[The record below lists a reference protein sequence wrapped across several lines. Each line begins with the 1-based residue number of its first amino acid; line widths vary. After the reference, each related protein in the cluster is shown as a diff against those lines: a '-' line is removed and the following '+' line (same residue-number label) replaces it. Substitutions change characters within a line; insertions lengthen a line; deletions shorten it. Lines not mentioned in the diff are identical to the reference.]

1 MSKVIARR
9 IFFSMALG
17 LLVGVALSEIAFI
30 FLGRTA
36 RQPQT
41 IIINIPQGTAEL
53 VARGEQPP
61 TLPRDM
67 TFVAGDVLLVVNED
81 AVDHQLGPLWV
92 PAGAS
97 GQLVL
102 GEPERLAYECS
113 FQVDNYIGLDVYEPL
128 TWGTR
133 VYGILF
139 AGIPMGILIAL
150 YASILPATNGGEKH
164 ASAKN
169 IQP

>member
-1 MSKVIARR
+1 MSNTIVKRIA
-9 IFFSMALG
+9 FSLAIG
-17 LLVGVALSEIAFI
+17 LLIGIALSEITFS

-36 RQPQT
+36 RAPQT
-41 IIINIPQGTAEL
+41 IAVTVPLGTADL

-61 TLPRDM
+61 TLPQGM
-67 TFVAGDVLLVVNED
+67 TFVVGDVLLINNED
-81 AVDHQLGPLWV
+81 SVDHQLGPLWV

-102 GEPERLAYECS
+102 GKPESLAYECS
-113 FQVDNYIGLDVYEPL
+113 FQADNYIGLDVYEPL

-150 YASILPATNGGEKH
+150 YASILPAKNGAQH

-169 IQP
+169 V

>member
-1 MSKVIARR
+1 MSKTIVRR
-9 IFFSMALG
+9 ILFSLLFG
-17 LLVGVALSEIAFI
+17 LLVGIALSEITFV

-36 RQPQT
+36 REPQT
-41 IIINIPQGTAEL
+41 ITVTVPQGTAEL

-61 TLPRDM
+61 TLPEGM
-67 TFVAGDVLLVVNED
+67 TFVVGDVLVIKNED

-92 PAGAS
+92 PAGTS
-97 GQLVL
+97 GQLTL
-102 GEPERLAYECS
+102 GKPESLAYECS
-113 FQVDNYIGLDVYEPL
+113 FQADNYIGLDVYEPL

-150 YASILPATNGGEKH
+150 YASILPVKNGAKH
-164 ASAKN
+164 APAKN
-169 IQP
+169 VQP